1 MTERF
6 HRPARVPN
14 FNAVE
19 GGEDPAQT
27 LRTAR
32 ETAHALVNRM
42 RDTDDPG
49 ALERL
54 AAFTDESAVDAVAEL
69 WARSSPKSLAGA
81 LWRIYLLRVLIR
93 QTPELTS
100 SFYQR
105 GTEVLRTI
113 DSMVA
118 GASAP
123 TGPAEVQELADR
135 ILHGLFRGD
144 FAVALER
151 AAAFCRVTAAG
162 ATSFADDYEALN
174 PERSTELTSRALRL
188 TQTAEELTVEAR
200 LWRAGSL
207 D

>member
-1 MTERF
+1 VTERF

-14 FNAVE
+14 FETVV
-19 GGEDPAQT
+19 GGEDPAQL

-42 RDTDDPG
+42 RDSNDPA

-54 AAFTDESAVDAVAEL
+54 AAFTDESAIDAVAEL
-69 WARSSPKSLAGA
+69 WARSNPKSLAGA

-100 SFYQR
+100 SLFQR
-105 GTEVLRTI
+105 GTEVLVTI
-113 DSMVA
+113 DTAVA
-118 GASAP
+118 GATLP
-123 TGPAEVQELADR
+123 TGPTEVQELADQ

-162 ATSFADDYEALN
+162 CTSLADDYEALT
-174 PERSTELTSRALRL
+174 PERSTELTKRALRL
-188 TQTAEELTVEAR
+188 SQIAEELTAEAR
-200 LWRAGSL
+200 LWRSGSL

>member
-6 HRPARVPN
+6 HRPARVPH
-14 FNAVE
+14 FESVH
-19 GGEDPAQT
+19 GGEDPAQL

-42 RDTDDPG
+42 RDTDDPA

-54 AAFTDESAVDAVAEL
+54 TAFTDESAIDAVAEL

-93 QTPELTS
+93 QTPEITS
-100 SFYQR
+100 SLFQR
-105 GTEVLRTI
+105 GTEVLGTI
-113 DSMVA
+113 DTMVA
-118 GASAP
+118 GATTP
-123 TGPAEVQELADR
+123 TGPTEVQELADR

-188 TQTAEELTVEAR
+188 SQTAEELTGEAR
-200 LWRAGSL
+200 LWRSGSL

>member
-1 MTERF
+1 MSERF

-19 GGEDPAQT
+19 GGEDPAQL

-32 ETAHALVNRM
+32 DTAHALVNRM
-42 RDTDDPG
+42 RDTDDPE
-49 ALERL
+49 ALDRL
-54 AAFTDESAVDAVAEL
+54 TAFTDESAVDAVAEL

-100 SFYQR
+100 SLFQR

-113 DSMVA
+113 DTMVA
-118 GASAP
+118 GASTP
-123 TGPAEVQELADR
+123 TGPAEVQQLADR

-188 TQTAEELTVEAR
+188 SQTAEELTTEAR

>member
-1 MTERF
+1 VTERF

-14 FNAVE
+14 FNAVP
-19 GGEDPAQT
+19 GGEDPAQL

-42 RDTDDPG
+42 RDTDDPE

-100 SFYQR
+100 SFFQR
-105 GTEVLRTI
+105 GTEVLGTI
-113 DSMVA
+113 DAMVA
-118 GASAP
+118 GASTP

-174 PERSTELTSRALRL
+174 PERSTDLTSRALRL
-188 TQTAEELTVEAR
+188 TQTAEELTTEAR

>member
-1 MTERF
+1 MTDRF

-14 FNAVE
+14 FNAVV
-19 GGEDPAQT
+19 GGEDPAQV

-42 RDTDDPG
+42 RDSGDPE

-54 AAFTDESAVDAVAEL
+54 AAFADESAVDAVAEL
-69 WARSSPKSLAGA
+69 WARSSAKSLAGA

-93 QTPELTS
+93 QSPELTS
-100 SFYQR
+100 SLYQR

-113 DSMVA
+113 DSAVA
-118 GASAP
+118 GAPTP

-151 AAAFCRVTAAG
+151 AAAFCRVTGAG

-174 PERSTELTSRALRL
+174 PERATELTSRALRL
-188 TQTAEELTVEAR
+188 TQTAEELTTEAR

>member
-19 GGEDPAQT
+19 GGEDPAQL

-42 RDTDDPG
+42 RDTDDPE

-93 QTPELTS
+93 QSPELTS
-100 SFYQR
+100 SLFQR

-113 DSMVA
+113 DTMVA
-118 GASAP
+118 GASTP
-123 TGPAEVQELADR
+123 TGPTEVQELADR

-162 ATSFADDYEALN
+162 ATSFADDYEAVN

-188 TQTAEELTVEAR
+188 SQTADELTTEAR

>member
-19 GGEDPAQT
+19 GGEDPAQV

-42 RDTDDPG
+42 RETEDPE

-93 QTPELTS
+93 QSPELTS
-100 SFYQR
+100 SIFQR

-113 DSMVA
+113 DTMVA
-118 GASAP
+118 GASTP
-123 TGPAEVQELADR
+123 TGPTEVQELADR

-151 AAAFCRVTAAG
+151 AAAFCRVSAAG

-174 PERSTELTSRALRL
+174 PDRATELTSRALRL
-188 TQTAEELTVEAR
+188 TQIAEELTTEAR